1 MRLLI
6 ASDGSPHS
14 DAALRLGAQLLQRRR
29 PTQSSTAQPPTV
41 VTVIRRENDQPQA
54 KQTLAKA
61 LALLGMKAN
70 EVTTKIRIG
79 RPAEEI
85 VGETIEGK
93 YHLVI
98 LGKSS
103 EQSRFTRWLGL
114 TTVQVAEHAP
124 CSVAIATGEI
134 KPIRQVLVCDSGV
147 HSPSLLNRFMQQVG
161 DLLEEG
167 VIITVLHVMS
177 QMAAGPSVSGEQL
190 RANTEELIQEHAPEG
205 ELLTQDIRVLQK
217 ANIQAVP
224 KVRHGF
230 VVDEILD
237 EAHRGNYDLVVIGA
251 HEKARWTGFLLDDLA
266 KQIIT
271 QIDRPVLL
279 VR

>member
-14 DAALRLGAQLLQRRR
+14 DVALQLGTQLLRRDRSAQR
-29 PTQSSTAQPPTV
+29 PTIVTV
-41 VTVIRRENDQPQA
+41 VKRESDRPQA

-61 LALLGMKAN
+61 LGLLGKKTSEA
-70 EVTTKIRIG
+70 TTKIRIG
-79 RPAEEI
+79 RSAEE
-85 VGETIEGK
+85 VVAETIEGK
-93 YHLVI
+93 YNLVI

-103 EQSRFTRWLGL
+103 EQSLITRWLGS
-114 TTVQVAEHAP
+114 TAVQVAAQAP
-124 CSVAIATGEI
+124 CTVAIATGVI
-134 KPIRQVLVCDSGV
+134 KPIRQILVCDSGV
-147 HSPSLLNRFMQQVG
+147 HSPSLLNRFMQQLG
-161 DLLEEG
+161 DLIEAG

-177 QMAAGPSVSGEQL
+177 QMAAGPGVSGEQL
-190 RANTEELIQEHAPEG
+190 RANTEELIREHAPEG
-205 ELLTQDIRVLQK
+205 ELLTQDIRVLQN

-237 EAHRGNYDLVVIGA
+237 EARRGNYDLVVIGA

>member
-14 DAALRLGAQLLQRRR
+14 DAALQLGAQLLWRRR
-29 PTQSSTAQPPTV
+29 SAQPPTI
-41 VTVIRRENDQPQA
+41 VTVVRRESDRPQA
-54 KQTLAKA
+54 QPTLAKA
-61 LALLGMKAN
+61 LGLLGMKMS
-70 EVTTKIRIG
+70 EVRTKVRIG

-85 VGETIEGK
+85 VGETMEGQ
-93 YHLVI
+93 YNLVI
-98 LGKSS
+98 IGKSS
-103 EQSRFTRWLGL
+103 EQSLITRWLGL
-114 TTVQVAEHAP
+114 TAVQVAEHAP

-134 KPIRQVLVCDSGV
+134 KPIHQILVCDSGV
-147 HSPSLLNRFMQQVG
+147 HSPSLLNRFMQQLG
-161 DLLEEG
+161 DLIETG

-177 QMAAGPSVSGEQL
+177 QMAAGPGVSGEQL
-190 RANTEELIQEHAPEG
+190 RANTEELIRAHAPEG

-217 ANIQAVP
+217 ANIQAIP

-237 EAHRGNYDLVVIGA
+237 EARRGDYDLVVIGA

>member
-14 DAALRLGAQLLQRRR
+14 DAALQLGTQLLRRDQSAQR
-29 PTQSSTAQPPTV
+29 PTIITV
-41 VTVIRRENDQPQA
+41 VKRESDRPQA

-61 LALLGMKAN
+61 LGLLGKKTS

-79 RPAEEI
+79 RSAEE
-85 VGETIEGK
+85 VVAETLEGK
-93 YHLVI
+93 YNLVI

-103 EQSRFTRWLGL
+103 EQSLITRWLGS
-114 TTVQVAEHAP
+114 TAVQVAEHAP
-124 CSVAIATGEI
+124 CTVAIATGEI
-134 KPIRQVLVCDSGV
+134 KPIRQILVCDSGV
-147 HSPSLLNRFMQQVG
+147 HSPSLLNRFMQQLG
-161 DLLEEG
+161 DLIEGG

-177 QMAAGPSVSGEQL
+177 QMAAGPGVSGEQL
-190 RANTEELIQEHAPEG
+190 RANTEELIRAHAPEG
-205 ELLTQDIRVLQK
+205 ELLTQDIRVLQS

-237 EAHRGNYDLVVIGA
+237 EARRGNYDLVVIGA

>member
-14 DAALRLGAQLLQRRR
+14 DAALQLGAQLLWRRR
-29 PTQSSTAQPPTV
+29 SAQPPTI
-41 VTVIRRENDQPQA
+41 VTVVRRESDRPQA
-54 KQTLAKA
+54 KPTLAKA
-61 LALLGMKAN
+61 LGLLGMKMS
-70 EVTTKIRIG
+70 EVRTKVRIG

-85 VGETIEGK
+85 VGETMEGQ
-93 YHLVI
+93 YNLVI
-98 LGKSS
+98 IGKSS
-103 EQSRFTRWLGL
+103 EQSLITRWLGL
-114 TTVQVAEHAP
+114 TAVQVAEHAP

-134 KPIRQVLVCDSGV
+134 KPIHQILVCDSGV
-147 HSPSLLNRFMQQVG
+147 HSPSLLNRFMQQLG
-161 DLLEEG
+161 DLIETG

-177 QMAAGPSVSGEQL
+177 QMAAGPGVSGEQL
-190 RANTEELIQEHAPEG
+190 RANTEELIRAHAPEG

-217 ANIQAVP
+217 ANIQAIP

-237 EAHRGNYDLVVIGA
+237 EARRGDYDLVVIGA